1 MRHKASDCRHGGDI
15 DSPGCPT
22 RLKSNYSRAASCDAP
37 RNENANSLARRKPNP
52 WNADFFHLFPFVHR
66 RSCPRCGA
74 VLVISVMRVKIGFGI
89 MSLGNTN
96 QVYFSRRVCSRNIR
110 RLFSRENFCNEYEFI
125 LFLILFNRFLFL
137 QLFISRV

>member
-89 MSLGNTN
+89 VSLGNTN

-110 RLFSRENFCNEYEFI
+110 RLFFSRK
-125 LFLILFNRFLFL
+125 FL
-137 QLFISRV
+137 QRVRIVRIYIIFNSF